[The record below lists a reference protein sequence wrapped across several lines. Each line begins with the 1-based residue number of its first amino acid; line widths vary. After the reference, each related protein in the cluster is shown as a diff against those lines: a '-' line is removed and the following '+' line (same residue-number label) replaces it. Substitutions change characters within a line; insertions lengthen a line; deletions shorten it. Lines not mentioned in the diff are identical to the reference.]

1 MTQVNSLDLLGET
14 LKADQSFAVRLEQ
27 VLPLARRSWPSGQLM
42 SRFQMHPRDVQ
53 ELVEHRTQSPL
64 ESLSRS

>member
-27 VLPLARRSWPSGQLM
+27 VLPLARRMAIWATNEPVPDASSGRARI
-42 SRFQMHPRDVQ
+42 SRTPHPVSARVA
-53 ELVEHRTQSPL
+53 VS
-64 ESLSRS
+64 